1 MHDAC
6 QKFMTL
12 IKEEKFYDAH
22 EALEEVWFPRRK
34 SKDTDVLVLKGFIN
48 ASVALELK
56 RLGRD
61 ANALKVWQN
70 YLKYRPL
77 IKECNENIF
86 YEIEDFLD
94 SCYDKYLS

>member
-1 MHDAC
+1 MN
-6 QKFMTL
+6 L

-22 EALEEVWFPRRK
+22 EVLEDVWFPQRK
-34 SKDTDVLVLKGFIN
+34 EKTPQVLVLKGFIN

-56 RLGRD
+56 RLRRD
-61 ANALKVWQN
+61 ENAKKVWQN

-77 IKECNENIF
+77 IKKCNEEIF
-86 YEIEDFLD
+86 YEIEEFLD